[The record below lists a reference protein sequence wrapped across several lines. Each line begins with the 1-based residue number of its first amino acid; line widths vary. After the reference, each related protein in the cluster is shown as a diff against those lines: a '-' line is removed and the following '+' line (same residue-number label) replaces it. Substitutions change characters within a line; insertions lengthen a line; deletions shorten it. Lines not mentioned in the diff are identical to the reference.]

1 MHGHADLDVGLRAL
15 GARRGNTALARR
27 ISSNREQD
35 MKVTWKI
42 GTIFVMVVGLII
54 IVMGGIVDG
63 NKQSI
68 ASGSFLFVVA
78 LIFNLVGW
86 SGKGLSRKR
95 ER

>member
-1 MHGHADLDVGLRAL
+1 
-15 GARRGNTALARR
+15 
-27 ISSNREQD
+27 